1 VHEFEEDD
9 ETIVLE
15 LTVAEDDRGKV
26 IGRAGR
32 IARAL
37 RTVVRASASRER
49 RRVVLEIV
57 E

>member
-1 VHEFEEDD
+1 
-9 ETIVLE
+9 
-15 LTVAEDDRGKV
+15 V